1 MDCVELK
8 EMRIQKPAG
17 CQGVRQL
24 ELGHRGHT
32 GLLLEKPECSDGI
45 ELQKLRQDV
54 GESWDGRASW
64 LPAR

>member
-24 ELGHRGHT
+24 ELGHRGRT
-32 GLLLEKPECSDGI
+32 GLLLEKPEFS
-45 ELQKLRQDV
+45 LMV
-54 GESWDGRASW
+54 
-64 LPAR
+64 